1 MDTTSKKP
9 VLQLVKDEPCET
21 PPLTTEAVL
30 KPKSAFAR
38 QLTSFADDLD
48 AQIALLLAQD

>member
-1 MDTTSKKP
+1 M
-9 VLQLVKDEPCET
+9 LRLVKDEAPENT
-21 PPLTTEAVL
+21 IVPAENVQ

-38 QLTSFADDLD
+38 QMTSFADDLD